1 LFFGDPELKISI
13 EKIRRALA
21 LVMVACMF
29 LPLAQCTPKP
39 DPSVHTAPPAPSRFI
54 AADEAMAQFK
64 RSGELTLAAV
74 FLWPLPALLVLA
86 LVRRRGVRIAVHLL
100 ELAACAWAMYGLWII
115 IAFNGEI
122 RYGGVI
128 FCGTLLLY
136 FGFTA
141 YCLVWQI
148 RRNRLC

>member
-1 LFFGDPELKISI
+1 
-13 EKIRRALA
+13 
-21 LVMVACMF
+21 
-29 LPLAQCTPKP
+29 
-39 DPSVHTAPPAPSRFI
+39 
-54 AADEAMAQFK
+54 MAQFK
-64 RSGELTLAAV
+64 RSGELTLAAM